1 MMPSTPWL
9 LPGRAGSTS
18 RQACRSQAGSGTPTR
33 RDHSPVRRNLRR
45 CVLAGFLSACA
56 TSTATAA
63 DKSAHS
69 LAHPTPREQLR
80 ELSTDRPDKTES
92 PYTVD
97 AGHFQFEMDVLSY
110 ATAHDDSGGG
120 DLRTRA
126 LAIAPINVKV
136 GLSAN
141 VDLQV
146 VVDTYNRVRVTDRVA
161 NTVDRRSGFGD
172 ITTRLKINLWGN
184 DGGKTAFA
192 AMPFVKFPT
201 NQHDLGNDSIEGGVI
216 LPLAVELSGGWGLGL
231 MTEVDFLRNADDD
244 GYDVSFINSITFS
257 HDIAGK
263 LGGYVEFITEIS
275 TADNSDWVG
284 TLDLGLTYG
293 LTDDVQLDAGIN
305 IGVTDAADDL
315 NPFVGVSWRH

>member
-1 MMPSTPWL
+1 MPRLRHPAFTVALATALALAAP
-9 LPGRAGSTS
+9 PARAAS
-18 RQACRSQAGSGTPTR
+18 ADK
-33 RDHSPVRRNLRR
+33 RDHTL
-45 CVLAGFLSACA
+45 F
-56 TSTATAA
+56 
-63 DKSAHS
+63 D
-69 LAHPTPREQLR
+69 PTPRESLR

-97 AGHFQFEMDVLSY
+97 AGHFQFEMDAISY
-110 ATAHDDSGGG
+110 ATDRDDSGGG

-136 GLSAN
+136 GLCDN

-146 VVDTYNRVRVTDRVA
+146 VIDTYNRVRVTDRIA

-201 NQHDLGNDSIEGGVI
+201 NQNDLGNDSVEGGVI

-231 MTEVDFLRNADDD
+231 MTEIDFLRNAADD

-257 HDIAGK
+257 RDIAGR
-263 LGGYVEFITEIS
+263 LGGYVEFFAEVS

-284 TLDLGLTYG
+284 TLDLGITYG
-293 LTDDVQLDAGIN
+293 LSDDVQLDAGVN
-305 IGVTDAADDL
+305 IGVTDSADDL
-315 NPFVGVSWRH
+315 NPFVGVTWRY